1 MSERLKRLRA
11 LPGSVSKPKPKPALS
26 SLELATNDL
35 KKLLEEQSRERK
47 ELTQTLKQLSVS
59 LVSGN
64 AGSVDL
70 EAVVKSIE
78 ALTKSLAVTTGGGDY
93 KLSGKRD
100 SNGLIELNSIKF
112 TQINSKVT
120 K

>member
-1 MSERLKRLRA
+1 

-35 KKLLEEQSRERK
+35 KELLEAQSLERK

-59 LVSGN
+59 IVSGN

-78 ALTKSLAVTTGGGDY
+78 AMTQSLQKPSSDY

-100 SNGLIELNSIKF
+100 KNGLIDLNSIKF
-112 TQINSKVT
+112 TATNRKS
-120 K
+120 